1 LVRKSSTISSQ
12 GKPVII
18 KHHLRLIVCAV
29 TLFAVNPIAA
39 LEFSDIANEGEI
51 KYLKTRP
58 DPGAYSY
65 ESRVMISPQSLDSGV
80 VTIATCHRQLDP
92 IRKVVIVFNENRIK
106 NITVKSL
113 EKMKSAEVKDNR
125 VTLTDVERG
134 ASICIDLESK
144 ALDKV
149 SSGQY
154 TLNAGPLMRRYF
166 DGYLPMSAVLR
177 VDWPKNMLALEKTF
191 PVAQDGV
198 QIAQGVDGVQL
209 DMIFAGKMTAQIH
222 LKKSQ

>member
-1 LVRKSSTISSQ
+1 MMKRT
-12 GKPVII
+12 
-18 KHHLRLIVCAV
+18 LRLLVSS
-29 TLFAVNPIAA
+29 AA
-39 LEFSDIANEGEI
+39 LLAINPVVALDFSDIANEGEI
-51 KYLKTRP
+51 RYLKTRP

-65 ESRVMISPQSLDSGV
+65 ESRVKISPQSLDSGV

-106 NITVKSL
+106 KITVKSL
-113 EKMKSAEVKDNR
+113 EKMNSAEVKGNR
-125 VTLTDVERG
+125 VILTDVERG
-134 ASICIDLESK
+134 ASICIDLESR

-149 SSGQY
+149 SPEQY

-177 VDWPKNMLALEKTF
+177 VDWPKNMLALERTF

-198 QIAQGVDGVQL
+198 NIKQGADGVQL
-209 DMIFAGKMTAQIH
+209 DMIFAGRMTAQIH
-222 LKKSQ
+222 LKKPQ

>member
-1 LVRKSSTISSQ
+1 MIKRLLQST
-12 GKPVII
+12 
-18 KHHLRLIVCAV
+18 VCVA
-29 TLFAVNPIAA
+29 TLLAINPIAA

-51 KYLKTRP
+51 KYLKIRP

-65 ESRVMISPQSLDSGV
+65 ESRVMISPQSLDSGI

-106 NITVKSL
+106 KITVKSL
-113 EKMKSAEVKDNR
+113 EKMNSAEVKDNR

-134 ASICIDLESK
+134 ASICIDLESR

-149 SSGQY
+149 SQEQY
-154 TLNAGPLMRRYF
+154 MLNAGPLMRRYF
-166 DGYLPMSAVLR
+166 DSYLPMSAVLR
-177 VDWPKNMLALEKTF
+177 VDWPKNMLTLEKTF

-198 QIAQGVDGVQL
+198 QVAQGIDGVQL

-222 LKKSQ
+222 LKKNQ

>member
-1 LVRKSSTISSQ
+1 
-12 GKPVII
+12 VII
-18 KHHLRLIVCAV
+18 KHHLQLIVCVV

-113 EKMKSAEVKDNR
+113 EKMNSAEVKDNR

-134 ASICIDLESK
+134 ASICIDLESR

-149 SSGQY
+149 SSEQY

-166 DGYLPMSAVLR
+166 DGYLPMSAALR
-177 VDWPKNMLALEKTF
+177 VDWPKNMLTLEKTF

-198 QIAQGVDGVQL
+198 QIKQGIDGVQL

>member
-1 LVRKSSTISSQ
+1 MMKR
-12 GKPVII
+12 
-18 KHHLRLIVCAV
+18 HLQLMVCVA
-29 TLFAVNPIAA
+29 TLLAINPLAA
-39 LEFSDIANEGEI
+39 LEFSDLANEGEI

-80 VTIATCHRQLDP
+80 VNIATCHRQLDP
-92 IRKVVIVFNENRIK
+92 IRKVVIVFNEKRIK
-106 NITVKSL
+106 KISVKSL
-113 EKMKSAEVKDNR
+113 DKMNSAEVKDNR

-134 ASICIDLESK
+134 ASICIDLESR
-144 ALDKV
+144 ALDKI
-149 SSGQY
+149 SSEQY

-177 VDWPKNMLALEKTF
+177 VDWPKNMLTLEKTF

-198 QIAQGVDGVQL
+198 QIAQGIDGVQL

-222 LKKSQ
+222 LKKPQ